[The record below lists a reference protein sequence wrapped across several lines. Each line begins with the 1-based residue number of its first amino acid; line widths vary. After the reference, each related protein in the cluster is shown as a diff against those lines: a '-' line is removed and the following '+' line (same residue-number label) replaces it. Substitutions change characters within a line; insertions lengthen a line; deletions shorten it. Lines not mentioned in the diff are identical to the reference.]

1 MPDVNFGGYAAA
13 AFAGLVLG
21 GLAAGVWYGPKL
33 QRASQDLA
41 ATRGELR
48 QVVGA
53 NQQCTSDV
61 DQANGAV
68 RALREEAE
76 ARARQAASAVAAA
89 EGRARV
95 AELKA
100 VDLARRPPARPD
112 DLCGSL
118 DELLTEA
125 IKERRQ

>member
-1 MPDVNFGGYAAA
+1 MPDVNLGGYVAAA
-13 AFAGLVLG
+13 LAGLVLG
-21 GLAAGVWYGPKL
+21 GLVAGAWYGPRL
-33 QRASQDLA
+33 ERADRDLVGA
-41 ATRGELR
+41 RGELR
-48 QVVGA
+48 QVADA
-53 NQQCTSDV
+53 NQQCGRDV
-61 DQANGAV
+61 DQANSAV
-68 RALREEAE
+68 KALRAEAD

-95 AELKA
+95 AEAKA
-100 VDLARRPPARPD
+100 VDLARRPPARPG